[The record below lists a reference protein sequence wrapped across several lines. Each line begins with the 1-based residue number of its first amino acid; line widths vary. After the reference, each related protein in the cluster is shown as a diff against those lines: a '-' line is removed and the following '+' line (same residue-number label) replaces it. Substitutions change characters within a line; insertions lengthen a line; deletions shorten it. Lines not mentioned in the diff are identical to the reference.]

1 MSATD
6 GAILICTDLDRTLLP
21 NGSQP
26 ESASARPRFRALAA
40 NPDVRTAY
48 VTGRHHALVDQAI
61 EEFGIPVPDYLIG
74 DVGTSIYHVQGRTWQ
89 PQQAWQ
95 ERIAASWGG
104 RDGAALHK
112 LIEDIDGLLLQE
124 PSKQGPYKLSYYTPE
139 HWERPARLAE
149 IEARFTRAGITAN
162 LVWSL
167 DEHAGTGLLD
177 VLPAAASKLSAV
189 QWLIE
194 QEGLNADHA
203 VCAGDSGN
211 DLQMLTGPINAV
223 LVANAAPD
231 VRADAASLAEAGGF
245 AERLYQAKGD
255 FYGMNGCYA
264 AGILEGVAHYLPH
277 SVALWEDV
285 SA

>member
-1 MSATD
+1 MPATD
-6 GAILICTDLDRTLLP
+6 GAMLICTDLDRTLLP

-26 ESASARPRFRALAA
+26 ESPVARPRFRALAA
-40 NPDVRTAY
+40 NPEVRIAY
-48 VTGRHHALVDQAI
+48 VTGRHHGLVDRAI
-61 EEFGIPVPDYLIG
+61 EEFDIPVPDYLIG
-74 DVGTSIYHVQGRTWQ
+74 DVGTSIYHAEGRNWR
-89 PQQAWQ
+89 PQTAWQ

-104 RDGAALHK
+104 RDGTALHQ
-112 LIEDIDGLLLQE
+112 LIADIDGLLLQE
-124 PSKQGPYKLSYYTPE
+124 PSKQGPCKLSYYTPE
-139 HWERPARLAE
+139 EWDRPARLAE
-149 IEARFTRAGITAN
+149 IEARFARADIAAN

-177 VLPAAASKLSAV
+177 VLPAAASKLTAV

-194 QEGLNADHA
+194 QVGLDAEHT

-223 LVANAAPD
+223 LVANAAAD
-231 VRADAASLAEAGGF
+231 VRADAARLAEAAGF
-245 AERLYQAKGD
+245 AERLYQAQGD
-255 FYGMNGCYA
+255 FHDMNGCYA

-285 SA
+285 QA